1 MANDE
6 WKPKILGIVCNWC
19 SYAGADLAGTARIQY
34 PSDIRLIR
42 LMCTGR
48 VEPLF
53 ILRAFLD
60 GADGVIVSGCHF
72 GDCHYLAGNFK
83 AAKRMFYLKRV
94 LKSLGFDDRRV
105 RMTFVSASEGA
116 KWAEVVKDMVK
127 TINEL
132 GPSPLTKK
140 VSMAEGGQ
148 PSLGGADDDL
158 AVIAKASAGKKL
170 ETAPVQK
177 VAPVQKK

>member
-1 MANDE
+1 MAE
-6 WKPKILGIVCNWC
+6 EFKPKILGIVCNWC
-19 SYAGADLAGTARIQY
+19 SYAGADLAGTSRIQY

-48 VEPLF
+48 VDPLL
-53 ILRAFLD
+53 IVKAFMD

-72 GDCHYLAGNFK
+72 GDCHYIEGNFK

-116 KWAEVVKDMVK
+116 KWGEVVKDMIK

-132 GPSPLTKK
+132 GPSPLRKEAITA
-140 VSMAEGGQ
+140 SSGSAGF
-148 PSLGGADDDL
+148 GGADTDM
-158 AVIAKASAGKKL
+158 AEIAKASAGKKL
-170 ETAPVQK
+170 E
-177 VAPVQKK
+177 VAPVLKK

>member
-1 MANDE
+1 MAE
-6 WKPKILGIVCNWC
+6 EFKPKILGIVCNWC
-19 SYAGADLAGTARIQY
+19 SYAGADLAGTSRIQY

-48 VEPLF
+48 VDPLF
-53 ILRAFLD
+53 IVKAFLD

-72 GDCHYLAGNFK
+72 GDCHYIEGNFK

-116 KWAEVVKDMVK
+116 KWAEVVKDMIN

-132 GPSPLTKK
+132 GPSPLRREVTTA
-140 VSMAEGGQ
+140 SSSGSAGF
-148 PSLGGADDDL
+148 GGADTDM
-158 AVIAKASAGKKL
+158 AEIAKAGKML
-170 ETAPVQK
+170 EA
-177 VAPVQKK
+177 APVQKK

>member
-1 MANDE
+1 MANNEVKANEE
-6 WKPKILGIVCNWC
+6 WQPKILGIVCNWC
-19 SYAGADLAGTARIQY
+19 SYAGSDLAGTSRIQY
-34 PSDIRLIR
+34 PADIRLIR

-48 VEPLF
+48 VDPLL
-53 ILRAFLD
+53 IAKAFVD

-72 GDCHYLAGNFK
+72 GDCHYLEGNFK
-83 AAKRMFYLKRV
+83 AAKRMFYMKRV

-132 GPSPLTKK
+132 GPSPMHKASIAPASQG
-140 VSMAEGGQ
+140 VAMAG
-148 PSLGGADDDL
+148 DDL
-158 AVIAKASAGKKL
+158 AEFQKIGAGRKL
-170 ETAPVQK
+170 E
-177 VAPVQKK
+177 VAPVLKK